1 MIAISIN
8 GLTKKYKERIAV
20 DDLSLDINEGELFA
34 LLGFNGAGKTT
45 TIKLLTGLL
54 KPTSGDA
61 YIFKKSIVNEINDI
75 KPILNISPQE
85 SAVAPNLSVLENLVL
100 IAEIYG
106 FKKEEANKKAYQMME
121 KFGITDRK
129 NDKAKKLSGG
139 LKRRL
144 SIAMALI
151 TDPKIV
157 FLDEP
162 TLGLDVRARRE
173 LWHIISELKG
183 KTTIILTT
191 HYLEEVEALADSIA
205 IIDKGKLKIK
215 GTIEE
220 LKTSTQ
226 KDKLE
231 DIFISLTEGDATL

>member
-85 SAVAPNLSVLENLVL
+85 SAVAPNLSVFENLVL

-106 FKKEEANKKAYQMME
+106 FKKEEAINKAYRG
-121 KFGITDRK
+121 KDVPTDVISF
-129 NDKAKKLSGG
+129 A
-139 LKRRL
+139 
-144 SIAMALI
+144 
-151 TDPKIV
+151 
-157 FLDEP
+157 FLD
-162 TLGLDVRARRE
+162 
-173 LWHIISELKG
+173 HIETEI
-183 KTTIILTT
+183 T
-191 HYLEEVEALADSIA
+191 
-205 IIDKGKLKIK
+205 IK
-215 GTIEE
+215 GDVPRLLGEIMISYETAKRQAKAYAHSLQREMKFLFTHGILHLLGYNHETEE
-220 LKTSTQ
+220 QEKIMFALQEQILDQEK
-226 KDKLE
+226 KR
-231 DIFISLTEGDATL
+231 

>member
-85 SAVAPNLSVLENLVL
+85 SAVAPNLSVFENLVL

-106 FKKEEANKKAYQMME
+106 FKKEEAINKAYQMME

-173 LWHIISELKG
+173 LWHIISEIKG

-220 LKTSTQ
+220 LKSSTQ